1 MQLSKFC
8 YTLII
13 INKHCRFYRLSSP
26 PRCVIFEKNITDVKM
41 QNATPEQILR
51 VATQY
56 HKEGNLDAAEKLYK
70 TVIEVRPH
78 SAEAWFYLG
87 MIYYAKKNHFD
98 AETCL
103 KRALELDPKNADY
116 SNNLGE
122 MYRQDGMLDQAE
134 YYIRNA
140 IIMNPNQADAFCN
153 LALICKARGDYDHA
167 KLYFSRSLDLNPKNI
182 NTIINVGN
190 LFLTL
195 GEYDDAGECFVAAL
209 GISPDNPAA
218 LRGCAQSFYEKG
230 EYNTAAAMLSKLTAG
245 KPDMHREKVDLALI
259 TLRNKD
265 FRKGF
270 QLLESRLKHLPHIM
284 QGDEKTLWR
293 GTDLK
298 GKTIYVYDEKD
309 GLGGFGDTIM
319 FVRFVTELEKYSP
332 ERIVLRVQPELVSL
346 IAANMSEKVDVVSEN
361 HEPFDVHSPLLSLP
375 LVLNV
380 RAKTMSG
387 ANGYLKAGGERR
399 ADLFDKTVKNIGI
412 AFATDKSHV
421 KHETRTVPQEAF
433 TQLAASEGVKL
444 FYISKQEPDAPL
456 ERTITDLRPHINDFA
471 DTADIIAN
479 LDMVISADTAVAH
492 LAGAMGKKTALLLNR
507 LHDWRWFSIAT
518 GQKTVWYDSVT
529 GYVKDDDI
537 RWEELVKKVIL

>member
-1 MQLSKFC
+1 
-8 YTLII
+8 
-13 INKHCRFYRLSSP
+13 
-26 PRCVIFEKNITDVKM
+26 M
-41 QNATPEQILR
+41 QNATPEQILS
-51 VATQY
+51 VATKY
-56 HKEGNLDAAEKLYK
+56 HKEGKLDAAEKLYK
-70 TVIEVRPH
+70 TVIEVKPH

-87 MIYYAKKNHFD
+87 MIHYAKRNRFD

-103 KRALELDPKNADY
+103 KRAIELDPKNADY

-122 MYRQDGMLDQAE
+122 MYRQNGMLDQAE

-140 IIMNPNQADAFCN
+140 IVQNPNQADAYCN

-167 KLYFSRSLDLNPKNI
+167 KLYFSRSLDINPKNI

-209 GISPDNPAA
+209 GISPENPNA
-218 LRGCAQSFYEKG
+218 LRGCALSFYEKG

-298 GKTIYVYDEKD
+298 GKTIYIYDEKN
-309 GLGGFGDTIM
+309 GLGGFGDTLM
-319 FVRFVTELEKYSP
+319 FVRFILDLEKYNP
-332 ERIVLRVQPELVSL
+332 EKIILRVQPELVAL
-346 IAANMSEKVDVVSEN
+346 IAANMPEKVNVVSEN
-361 HEPFDVHSPLLSLP
+361 YEPFDCHSPLLSLP
-375 LVLNV
+375 LVLNI
-380 RAKTMSG
+380 RAKSMSG
-387 ANGYLKAGGERR
+387 ANGYLKSDGSRT
-399 ADLFDKTVKNIGI
+399 ADIFDKSVKNIGI

-421 KHETRTVPQEAF
+421 KHETRTIPQEAF
-433 TQLAASEGVKL
+433 AQLAATEGVKL

-456 ERTITDLRPHINDFA
+456 DSAITDLRPHINDFA

-479 LDMVISADTAVAH
+479 LDMVISADTSVAH
-492 LAGAMGKKTALLLNR
+492 LAGAMGRPVALLLNR
-507 LHDWRWFSIAT
+507 LHDWRWFSIKT
-518 GQKTVWYDSVT
+518 GQKTVWYESVT
-529 GYVKDDDI
+529 GYVKEDEQS
-537 RWEELVKKVIL
+537 WEELINTVRI